1 MYNMIKNIEFQS
13 VRNIFQ
19 SILKEDLKKVK
30 PSGKIMVFAH
40 KTVDICKMLKVECA
54 KLINDN
60 VTKTY
65 QKTAASTKK
74 KINKETKH
82 FNKKLKLEMKMEQNS
97 DQSAYVT

>member
-19 SILKEDLKKVK
+19 SIMKEDLKKVK

-65 QKTAASTKK
+65 QKMQHPLKRKSTKK
-74 KINKETKH
+74 
-82 FNKKLKLEMKMEQNS
+82 QN
-97 DQSAYVT
+97 TLIKN